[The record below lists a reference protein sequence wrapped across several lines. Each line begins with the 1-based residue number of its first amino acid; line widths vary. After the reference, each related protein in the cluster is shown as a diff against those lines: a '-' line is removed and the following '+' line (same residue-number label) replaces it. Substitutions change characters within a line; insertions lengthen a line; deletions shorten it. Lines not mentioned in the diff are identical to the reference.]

1 MQEVPNIVEPRS
13 HVGPR
18 DWKSMFAE
26 TRIRYVDVLFHRFY
40 YSWGVIPRCSL
51 HKYSG
56 LTFGKLVAEVAT
68 GCSSVFRNLAHIAE
82 WKERS
87 SITAHYTAPVKSER
101 TIHFKLRSR
110 VHIYLSSVKHVTS
123 RMVKI

>member
-1 MQEVPNIVEPRS
+1 MFLRTGGVRLQEVPNIVEPQS
-13 HVGPR
+13 HEGPR

-26 TRIRYVDVLFHRFY
+26 TRIRYVYVLFHRFY

-56 LTFGKLVAEVAT
+56 LTFGKVVAEVPT
-68 GCSSVFRNLAHIAE
+68 GSSTVFRNLAHIAE

-87 SITAHYTAPVKSER
+87 SIPAHYTPAVKSER
-101 TIHFKLRSR
+101 TIHFLNY
-110 VHIYLSSVKHVTS
+110 VHMFIFT
-123 RMVKI
+123 